1 MNVYYLNKKAA
12 FAEYSPLADGSSLL
26 NVYDPMLELRADFL
40 DTGITIRGDYDNV
53 VSMDSL
59 CLGYTNAYQ
68 YRLETREGI
77 FAGKT
82 SGLITIHDFGETVFT
97 DYFILELEGI
107 EDPLYLGHLFLGQKT
122 VLPRFAVEPETGIT
136 LASESGRSFGGQAF
150 GMRRK
155 TLESFSAKFPRL
167 TVGER
172 ETVIDYV
179 NAVLNVEPHII
190 DPYPKARDEFPPMYA
205 TLNIGEV
212 SMQKRNENGFYYSG
226 SLSWQE
232 AK

>member
-1 MNVYYLNKKAA
+1 MNVYCRNQKAA
-12 FAEYSPLADGSSLL
+12 FTEYPPLAEGSSLL
-26 NVYDPMLELRADFL
+26 DVYDPMLALRADFL
-40 DTGITIRGDYDNV
+40 DESVTIRGDYGKAAP
-53 VSMDSL
+53 MDSL
-59 CLGYTNAYQ
+59 CLGLTNAFR
-68 YRLETREGI
+68 YRLETREGV
-77 FAGKT
+77 FAGT
-82 SGLITIHDFGETVFT
+82 INGLITIHDFDETVFT